1 MSRRIPDRRTSG
13 FTLALTAALLLPLAA
28 SAGLTQATY
37 YSEPS
42 ALPAAEIALAHLR
55 EAAAELDLTASDVA
69 DVAVTDLV
77 PSGHNGVTH
86 VYLRQRVNGLEIDG
100 AEMGIH
106 IDRRGRIFHRTGAFV
121 RAAGSR
127 AAAVPAFPALAP
139 DQAIRAAAQELGL
152 GDRAADLTLVESL
165 GGFDRRTVY
174 SSPAL
179 SEAEIPVRLRYLRAP
194 GGDRLTLAWNLNLK
208 VTGDSDWLDLWVDA
222 ANGTIASRVNWT
234 AEADATYSVFASPK
248 ESPDD
253 GPRTDEVDPDLT
265 GGTAPASGAS
275 PYGWHDTNGVLG
287 AETFVTSGNNVNA
300 CTDIDAN
307 NLCDPG
313 SQPSGGAAPPLV
325 FQPVLDLS
333 TQQPADYRDAAV
345 VNLYYWNNII
355 HDVAYQ
361 YGFNEAAGNFQE
373 NNYSRGGLG
382 SDSVNADAQDGSG
395 TNNANFGTPPDGSN
409 PRMQM
414 FVWTNPFSQFV
425 TVNSPAGIA
434 DSYVANP
441 SNNGGVGNGLTADLA
456 LVVDGTAPTDDACQA
471 VTNDLTGKIAL
482 IVWSEGICN
491 SSAFILNAANA
502 GAVGAIIV
510 DVTVDPLTNF
520 GGNAAIPSVAV
531 GSTDGQLLLT
541 TIGSQ
546 TINATL
552 EDNPAG
558 QINRDS
564 DLDAGV
570 IVHEYGHGISNRLT
584 GGPANTSCLG
594 NQEQMGEG
602 WSDWQTL
609 YLHAAPGDTATTPR
623 PVATYLTFENAAT
636 GFGIRAF
643 PYNTDEI
650 ANPLTYSDI
659 PTQSVPHGVG
669 AVWANTLWEMYWN
682 LVGELG
688 YDPDLYYGSGGNN
701 IAYQLVL
708 DGMKLQP
715 CNPGFVTGRDAIL
728 AADQA
733 NYEGDLS
740 CAIWNAF
747 AERGVGF
754 GASQGSSG
762 VLGDETESFTLP
774 SACVDLIFADSFGI
788 GTDRWSNVVD

>member
-1 MSRRIPDRRTSG
+1 MPRNTQNRWTCGI
-13 FTLALTAALLLPLAA
+13 TLALAAALLLPVAA
-28 SAGLTQATY
+28 AAGVTQATY

-42 ALPAAEIALAHLR
+42 ALPAQEIALAHLR
-55 EAAAELDLTASDVA
+55 AAAAELDLTASDVA
-69 DVAVTDLV
+69 DIAVTDLV
-77 PSGHNGVTH
+77 PSRHNGVTH

-106 IDRRGRIFHRTGAFV
+106 IDRKGRIFHRTGAFV

-127 AAAVPAFPALAP
+127 AASAAAPPALTP
-139 DQAIRAAAQELGL
+139 EMAIRAAARELGL
-152 GDRAADLTLVESL
+152 SGREADLALVENL

-174 SSPAL
+174 SSPEL
-179 SEAEIPVRLRYLRAP
+179 SEDEIPVRLRYFRTP
-194 GGDRLTLAWNLNLK
+194 GSDRLTLAWNLHLK
-208 VTGDSDWLDLWVDA
+208 VSGESDWLDLWVDA
-222 ANGTIASRVNWT
+222 ATGAIASRVNWT
-234 AEADATYSVFASPK
+234 AEVDATYSVFSSPK
-248 ESPDD
+248 ESPND
-253 GPRTDEVDPDLT
+253 GARTDEVDPDLV
-265 GGTAPASGAS
+265 GGTSPATGAS
-275 PYGWHDTNGVLG
+275 PFGWHDTNGVLG
-287 AETFVTSGNNVNA
+287 ADTFVTSGNNVDA
-300 CTDIDAN
+300 CTDTDADN
-307 NLCDPG
+307 VCDPG
-313 SQPSGGAAPPLV
+313 SRPSGGAGPPLV
-325 FQPVLDLS
+325 FQPLLDLA

-345 VNLYYWNNII
+345 VNLYYWNNIL
-355 HDVAYQ
+355 HDIAYQ
-361 YGFNEAAGNFQE
+361 YGFDEAAGSFQE
-373 NNYSRGGLG
+373 NNYGRGGLG
-382 SDSVNADAQDGSG
+382 SDSVDAQAQDGSG

-425 TVNSPAGIA
+425 TVNTPPGIA
-434 DSYVANP
+434 DSYIANP
-441 SNNGGVGNGLTADLA
+441 SNNGGEGNGLTADLA
-456 LVVDGTAPTDDACQA
+456 LVVDGTAPTDDACQT
-471 VTNDLTGKIAL
+471 VTNDLTGKIAV
-482 IVWSEGICN
+482 IVWSQGICN

-510 DVTVDPLTNF
+510 DVTPDPLTNF

-531 GSTDGQLLLT
+531 GSNDGQLLLT
-541 TIGSQ
+541 TLLSEP
-546 TINATL
+546 INATL

-584 GGPANTSCLG
+584 GGPATTSCLG

-609 YLHAAPGDTATTPR
+609 FLHAAPGDTATTPR
-623 PVATYLTFENAAT
+623 PIGTYVTFENAAT

-643 PYNTDEI
+643 PYNTDNT

-688 YDPDLYYGSGGNN
+688 YDPDLYYGNGGNN
-701 IAYQLVL
+701 VAYQLVL

-728 AADQA
+728 AADLA
-733 NYEGDLS
+733 NHEGDLS
-740 CAIWNAF
+740 CAIWTAF
-747 AERGVGF
+747 AERGVGS
-754 GASQGSSG
+754 GASQGSSS
-762 VLGDETESFTLP
+762 VLGDETESFALP
-774 SACVDLIFADSFGI
+774 AECVDLIFADGFNFA
-788 GTDRWSNVVD
+788 TDRWSATFD